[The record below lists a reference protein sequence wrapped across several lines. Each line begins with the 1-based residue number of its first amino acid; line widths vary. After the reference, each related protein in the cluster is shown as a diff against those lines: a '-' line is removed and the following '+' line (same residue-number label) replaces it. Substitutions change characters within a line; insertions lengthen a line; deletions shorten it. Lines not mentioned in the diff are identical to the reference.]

1 MNERRNKGCA
11 RSQGLL
17 DINAV
22 FLFPLY
28 SLKLECEKLASEKI
42 ETHRHYTM
50 TSQEGKERNRR
61 NWEKKMKRKKGYVY
75 TQYTI
80 RSLSSDYGTHVA
92 SLFSAFTRATF
103 VQRLPYRNIQ
113 LRHQIH

>member
-22 FLFPLY
+22 LLFPLY

-61 NWEKKMKRKKGYVY
+61 NWEKNMKRKKGYVY

-92 SLFSAFTRATF
+92 SFFSAFTRATF
-103 VQRLPYRNIQ
+103 VLRLPYRNIQ
-113 LRHQIH
+113 LRH